1 MRITL
6 TLAASTALIAC
17 TPAAQEAAPDL
28 VITNAR
34 VFTADPQNPWAEA
47 VAIRDGRI
55 AAVGVSSDIAALAG
69 AETRIIDAAGQLLVP
84 GLTDA
89 HMHLG
94 QYGSACQPL
103 PPINL
108 PYPGPTPVELLEA
121 VKAAAP
127 SGEGWICGT
136 MGPLAVEDTRNWRAA
151 LDAASPNRPVAISA
165 SWGHPTF
172 INSAAMEALGI
183 DDATPNPPGG
193 SYDRDTAGK
202 LNGIARESA
211 ETLIY
216 REISKNMDP
225 AGIAPAVDAMSLR
238 YLAWGVTD
246 AHLMATGGTLDQT
259 LAILSA
265 TKAPLTWTVYG
276 WGYPA
281 TPLDTIWN
289 EVAVARP
296 SANVRLAGVK
306 WVLDGTPIERG
317 ALLREDYADR
327 PGWRGVSNFSDTD
340 LDIILTSALAKP
352 GQTAFHVAGDGE
364 LARLIAAMEAKAPAD
379 QWQAKRIRIEHG
391 DGLAPDLR
399 DRAKVLGVT
408 IIQNPLH
415 FDPSPM
421 NPSAA
426 APTGTRYDPKRAA
439 NLFPMKSVVS
449 AGIPLAIGSDA
460 GGDGANPWLNL
471 MLATIHP
478 MNPAEALTRE
488 QALAAYTAGG
498 AMAER
503 KEADRGMIRPGM
515 QADLALLSQ
524 DVLTVPPPQLPA
536 TRSLLTIVDG
546 KVVHEEAPTEA
557 PG

>member
-1 MRITL
+1 MRIAL
-6 TLAASTALIAC
+6 TLAISLTLVACAPPAQVAS
-17 TPAAQEAAPDL
+17 PDL
-28 VITNAR
+28 IITNAR
-34 VFTADPQNPWAEA
+34 VFTADLENPWAEA

-55 AAVGVSSDIAALAG
+55 AAVGASSEIAALAG
-69 AETRIIDAAGQLLVP
+69 AETRTIDAAGRLLVP

-94 QYGSACQPL
+94 QYGSVCQSL

-108 PYPGPTPVELLEA
+108 PYPGPTPTELLDA
-121 VKAAAP
+121 VKNAAA
-127 SGEGWICGT
+127 SGDGWICGT

-151 LDAASPNRPVAISA
+151 LDAASPDRPVAISA
-165 SWGHPTF
+165 SWGHPSF
-172 INSAAMEALGI
+172 INSAAMQALGLN
-183 DDATPNPPGG
+183 DATPNPPGG
-193 SYDRDTAGK
+193 SYDRDASGK

-216 REISKNMDP
+216 RVITRNLEP
-225 AGIAPAVDAMSLR
+225 AGIAPAVDAMSQR
-238 YLAWGVTD
+238 YLSWGVTD
-246 AHLMATGGTLDQT
+246 AHLMASGATLEQT

-281 TPLDTIWN
+281 TPLETIWT
-289 EVAVARP
+289 EVAAAKP
-296 SANVRLAGVK
+296 PANVRLAGVK

-327 PGWRGVSNFSDTD
+327 AGWRGVSNFSGTD
-340 LDIILTSALAKP
+340 LDIILTNALAKP
-352 GQTAFHVAGDGE
+352 GQTALHVAGDGE
-364 LARLIAAMEAKAPAD
+364 LERLITAMESKGSGD
-379 QWQAKRIRIEHG
+379 QWRAKRIRIEHG

-399 DRAKVLGVT
+399 DRAKALGVV

-426 APTGTRYDPKRAA
+426 APTGTRYDVKRAA
-439 NLFPMKSVVS
+439 NLFPMKSLLS

-460 GGDGANPWLNL
+460 GGDGANPWLNF

-488 QALAAYTAGG
+488 QALAAYTSGG
-498 AMAER
+498 AIVEGR
-503 KEADRGMIRPGM
+503 EVDRGMIRPGM
-515 QADLALLSQ
+515 QADLALLNQ

-536 TRSLLTIVDG
+536 TRSLLTVVDG
-546 KVVHEEAPTEA
+546 KVVHEESLGNPA
-557 PG
+557 